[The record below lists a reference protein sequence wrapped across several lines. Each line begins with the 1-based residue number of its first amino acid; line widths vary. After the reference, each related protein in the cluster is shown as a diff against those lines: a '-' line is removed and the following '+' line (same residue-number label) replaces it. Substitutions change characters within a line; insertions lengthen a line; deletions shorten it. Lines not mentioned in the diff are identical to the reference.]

1 MLARRNPAAPG
12 WHHGAKTGMEMPGQ
26 NFRRPIHMLSKY
38 LNVRRLLIIA
48 HDLIATAAAVLASFY
63 LRFEAVGLAER
74 EHTLLTFLPAFVVYA
89 GIIYFFFH
97 LYESKW
103 RFASLPDLMN
113 IVRASTV
120 LAVSLVA
127 LDYVLVAPNVLG
139 QFFFGK
145 LTILLYWL
153 LQMAFL
159 GASRIAYRYFRYTR
173 ARHHARS
180 PESNPTLVLG
190 RAADAEVL
198 LRAIESGAVK
208 KTWPVGILSPSPAD
222 RGQAI
227 RGISVLGDFDALD
240 LVVHQLAQRNTR
252 VARVIF
258 TPSAFEPEARPEA
271 TIMHARRLGLTVSRL
286 PSLDDGGELP
296 RLAPVNVEDLL
307 LRPTVKIDYVRLESF
322 LRGRSIV
329 VTGGGGS
336 IGAEI
341 CDRVVTFGASRLLI
355 VENSEPALHA
365 VLEAMATKQ
374 SKPEIEGRIADVRDR
389 ARMFRLMADFK
400 PDIVFHAAALKHV
413 PLLEQDWEE
422 GIKTNVF
429 GSVNVADAAAA
440 AGAAAMV
447 MISTDKAIEPVSV
460 LGATKRFAEMYCQA
474 LDADLARRAQAVRAS
489 MRLIA
494 VRFGNVLASNG
505 SVVPKFKAQI
515 DAGGPVTV
523 THPDVVRYF
532 MTIREACDLVMTA
545 ASHALGPE
553 RSDVAVYVLNMGQ
566 PVKIIDLAEQ
576 MIRLAGLEP
585 GRDIDI
591 VFTGLRP
598 GERMQELLFAAGEP
612 TVEIGFAGV
621 VAARPA
627 QPSIDAMRGWL
638 AMLDQGLVREEREA
652 IYRVLRD
659 AVPDFKGVA
668 A

>member
-1 MLARRNPAAPG
+1 VTQRTLWKR
-12 WHHGAKTGMEMPGQ
+12 TGKISAGLS
-26 NFRRPIHMLSKY
+26 IMLSKY

-63 LRFEAVGLAER
+63 LRFEAAGLAER

-89 GIIYFFFH
+89 GIVYFFFH

-113 IVRASTV
+113 ILRASTV

-127 LDYVLVAPNVLG
+127 FDYVLVSPNVLG

-145 LTILLYWL
+145 TTILLYWL
-153 LQMAFL
+153 LQMVFL
-159 GASRIAYRYFRYTR
+159 GGSRIAYRYFRYTR

-222 RGQAI
+222 RGQTI
-227 RGISVLGDFDALD
+227 RGISVLGDFDALE
-240 LVVHQLAQRNTR
+240 LVVHQLAQRNTI

-258 TPSAFEPEARPEA
+258 TPSAFEPDARPEA

-307 LRPTVKIDYVRLESF
+307 LRPTVKIDYVRLETF
-322 LRGRSIV
+322 LKGRSIV

-341 CDRVVTFGASRLLI
+341 CDRVVTFGAARLLI

-365 VLEAMATKQ
+365 VLEALATKQ
-374 SKPEIEGRIADVRDR
+374 SRPKIEGRIADVRDR
-389 ARMFRLMADFK
+389 ARMFRLMSDFK

-440 AGAAAMV
+440 AGASAMV

-474 LDADLARRAQAVRAS
+474 LDADLARRAQAARPS

-545 ASHALGPE
+545 ASHALGPD
-553 RSDVAVYVLNMGQ
+553 RSDVSVYVLNMGQ

-612 TVEIGFAGV
+612 TVEIGFVGV

-638 AMLDQGLVREEREA
+638 VMLDHGLAREERQA

-659 AVPDFKGVA
+659 AVPDFTGVA